1 MEVIWMQSANMQAK
15 EISNEPSLDELL
27 IGIAAGKQECLAQ
40 LYSRT
45 RAAVYG
51 LALSYLKNS
60 DDAEDVTQD
69 TFVQVWNCAASFKP
83 QGRAMAWLMTVTR
96 NMTLGRIR
104 SQSRL
109 DHMEPEE
116 WEKLPDEHPQPQSE
130 ERILLSEMLRCL
142 GPTESRIVTLHA
154 VSGLKH
160 REVAELLEIPL
171 ATELSRY
178 HRSLKKLRTMMEGDG
193 LL

>member
-1 MEVIWMQSANMQAK
+1 
-15 EISNEPSLDELL
+15 
-27 IGIAAGKQECLAQ
+27 
-40 LYSRT
+40 
-45 RAAVYG
+45 AVYG

-69 TFVQVWNCAASFKP
+69 TFVQVWNCAAGFKP
-83 QGRAMAWLMTVTR
+83 QGHAMAWLMTVTR
-96 NMTLGRIR
+96 NMALGRIR

-116 WEKLPDEHPQPQSE
+116 WEKLPDESAQPQAE
-130 ERILLSEMLRCL
+130 EKILLREMLQCL
-142 GPTESRIVTLHA
+142 SPTESRIVTLHA

-160 REVAELLEIPL
+160 REIAALLEIPL

-178 HRSLKKLRTMMEGDG
+178 HRSLKKLKTMMEGED
-193 LL
+193 LQ